1 MLLDV
6 VDAMHPFLPLIND
19 EERMELKS
27 LEVVETAVDVEIV
40 ELPFRQK
47 STS

>member
-1 MLLDV
+1 VLLDV

-19 EERMELKS
+19 EERRELKS
-27 LEVVETAVDVEIV
+27 LVAVETATDVEIV